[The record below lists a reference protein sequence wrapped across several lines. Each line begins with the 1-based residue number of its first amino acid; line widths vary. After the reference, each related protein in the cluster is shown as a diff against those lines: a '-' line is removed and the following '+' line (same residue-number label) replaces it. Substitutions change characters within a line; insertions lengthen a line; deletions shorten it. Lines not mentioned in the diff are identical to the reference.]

1 MRRQIWPQNPVFLS
15 MPLLASVMIRVF
27 PSLEHSTD
35 CVRKPADNFRTFV
48 CVPLWHLWTKHNRA
62 KPMSELASAL
72 FSIADAGEFRF
83 ARFYIVC
90 EEVPLGTPESPPIVS
105 GVSDMHPSDCPN
117 VEETRNPMQTFS
129 RKKCSHFSPTN
140 FHLHFHMKSPSVFLV
155 ILLIT
160 PKRSML
166 RATIFIL

>member
-1 MRRQIWPQNPVFLS
+1 
-15 MPLLASVMIRVF
+15 
-27 PSLEHSTD
+27 
-35 CVRKPADNFRTFV
+35 
-48 CVPLWHLWTKHNRA
+48 
-62 KPMSELASAL
+62 MSELPSAIFL
-72 FSIADAGEFRF
+72 IADGNEVRF

-129 RKKCSHFSPTN
+129 RKKCSHFFPTN
-140 FHLHFHMKSPSVFLV
+140 VHLHFHMKSPSVFLI

-166 RATIFIL
+166 IAAVPDSDSVPFIKSTFDLPVPY

>member
-1 MRRQIWPQNPVFLS
+1 
-15 MPLLASVMIRVF
+15 
-27 PSLEHSTD
+27 
-35 CVRKPADNFRTFV
+35 
-48 CVPLWHLWTKHNRA
+48 
-62 KPMSELASAL
+62 MSESASAL

-117 VEETRNPMQTFS
+117 VEETRNLMPATAW
-129 RKKCSHFSPTN
+129 KKYTN
-140 FHLHFHMKSPSVFLV
+140 FAPKNLPPSVYSGTFLFSGIPV
-155 ILLIT
+155 ILLIP

-166 RATIFIL
+166 IAVIPDSDSVPFIKSTFDLPVPY

>member
-1 MRRQIWPQNPVFLS
+1 MFELPSAIFL
-15 MPLLASVMIRVF
+15 
-27 PSLEHSTD
+27 
-35 CVRKPADNFRTFV
+35 
-48 CVPLWHLWTKHNRA
+48 
-62 KPMSELASAL
+62 
-72 FSIADAGEFRF
+72 IADGNEFRF

-117 VEETRNPMQTFS
+117 VEETRNGMPATAW
-129 RKKCSHFSPTN
+129 KKYVN
-140 FHLHFHMKSPSVFLV
+140 FASKNLPPSVYSGTFLFSGFLV

-166 RATIFIL
+166 IAAIPFLSAKKNTRKRASSWKHRQKRV